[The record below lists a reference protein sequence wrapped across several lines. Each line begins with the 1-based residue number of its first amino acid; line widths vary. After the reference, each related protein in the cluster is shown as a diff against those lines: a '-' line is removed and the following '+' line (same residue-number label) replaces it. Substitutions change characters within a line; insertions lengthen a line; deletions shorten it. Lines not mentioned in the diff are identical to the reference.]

1 MAVLP
6 SMETFATSLR
16 IDEFLLRG
24 GYLDEPR
31 LFTNIQTKDKRPFI
45 PLCTKNRNLRM
56 FFSGQ
61 STKCSVLLH
70 RLSEFIAELR
80 DEHTDRWSKPAASP
94 ESDQAVKALGC
105 DNSEAHRPRAFETA
119 RKKARIKKALV
130 MQRPIIT
137 VPFHFGSELV
147 DIQVLTVR
155 TKNATPAVEASAAN
169 FRAMFCWCRLEEANT
184 LGVTPSHTR
193 SLIPPPRQ
201 GLLHKEYF
209 RSDRKC
215 WIKKRST
222 PDQKK
227 ELKQFPGDFSDQKTM
242 VCIRQMLGRPR
253 KRAPKVDA
261 SSDSC
266 AAGESNSACESP
278 AQPEHHD
285 DLMAASPSD
294 SAEDD
299 FMAASPSDSTER
311 ASIDLN
317 D

>member
-1 MAVLP
+1 M
-6 SMETFATSLR
+6 
-16 IDEFLLRG
+16 
-24 GYLDEPR
+24 
-31 LFTNIQTKDKRPFI
+31 N
-45 PLCTKNRNLRM
+45 
-56 FFSGQ
+56 
-61 STKCSVLLH
+61 
-70 RLSEFIAELR
+70 
-80 DEHTDRWSKPAASP
+80 TDRWSKPAASP
-94 ESDQAVKALGC
+94 ESDQVVKELGC
-105 DNSEAHRPRAFETA
+105 ENSEAHRPRAFETA
-119 RKKARIKKALV
+119 RKKARLKTALL

-169 FRAMFCWCRLEEANT
+169 FRAMFCWCRIEEANT

-215 WIKKRST
+215 WVKKRST

-227 ELKQFPGDFSDQKTM
+227 ELKQFPGEFSDQKTM

-253 KRAPKVDA
+253 KRAQKVDA

-266 AAGESNSACESP
+266 AAGESNSACEST
-278 AQPEHHD
+278 AQSEHPD
-285 DLMAASPSD
+285 AL
-294 SAEDD
+294 
-299 FMAASPSDSTER
+299 MAASPSDSTEAEFCWHR
-311 ASIDLN
+311 LRVRRSQRLSCSPSLGTCGRVPCWTLLIHLRVACVGVGVRGLFRGATKSSVASDSVK
-317 D
+317 